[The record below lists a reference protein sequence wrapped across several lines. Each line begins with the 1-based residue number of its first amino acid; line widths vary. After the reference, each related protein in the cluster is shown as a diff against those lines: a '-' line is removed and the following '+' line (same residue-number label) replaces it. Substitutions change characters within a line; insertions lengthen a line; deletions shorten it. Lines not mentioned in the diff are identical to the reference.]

1 MTPSEFLSLLRR
13 HWVALVACLLA
24 GIGAAAWHS
33 ATAQKSYIA
42 TSRSIINIPAA
53 RGIQEALAGAQL
65 SGQLLGTYAQVAS
78 SRQVAERV
86 IADLGLH
93 ESPEHVQKKIGASAQ
108 SGTFLVDIAV
118 KDADP
123 EQAARIADSAARALS
138 RTVDDLERGKAD
150 PIEAQLLDRASV
162 PTKPV
167 SPKPRTD
174 LLLGL
179 VLGTIAG
186 LGLVLALEGLDRS
199 IKTPEQGEA
208 AFGAPLL
215 GLIPRRRQG
224 LGLVALEDER
234 SSDAEAVRAVR
245 TAVRFLEPDHPPRVL
260 LVTSPGPSEG
270 KTSVSANLAFTL
282 AQGGE
287 RVVLVDADLRKAA
300 LTDLLGLERA
310 VGLSTVLS
318 RHAPLAD
325 AVQAWGSGLVD
336 VLPAGR
342 LPPNPSEL
350 LGSEAMSRLLEQLVA
365 TYDVVLID
373 GPPVLPVTDAVVLST
388 QVDVVL
394 VLARYG
400 RTARVAASEAA
411 RRITAVGASI
421 GGFVLNAV
429 PPLDS
434 RAYYAAYGYG
444 KDQPQSPVDPAPADQ
459 AT

>member
-1 MTPSEFLSLLRR
+1 MTPNEFLSLLRR
-13 HWVALVACLLA
+13 HWLALAACLA
-24 GIGAAAWHS
+24 VGIGAAVWHS
-33 ATAQKSYIA
+33 ATAEKSYIA

-86 IADLGLH
+86 IADLALNDT
-93 ESPEHVQKKIGASAQ
+93 PERLQREIGASAR
-108 SGTFLVDIAV
+108 SGTFLIDIAV
-118 KDADP
+118 KDSNP
-123 EQAARIADSAARALS
+123 IRAARIADAAARALS

-150 PIEAQLLDRASV
+150 PIQAQLLDRASV
-162 PTKPV
+162 PTRPV

-174 LLLGL
+174 LLLGF
-179 VLGTIAG
+179 VLGAVAG

-199 IKTPEQGEA
+199 IKSPDQGSA

-215 GLIPRRRQG
+215 GMVPRRRHG
-224 LGLVALEDER
+224 LSLVAVEDER
-234 SSDAEAVRAVR
+234 SSDAEAVRSIR
-245 TAVRFLEPDHPPRVL
+245 TAVRFLDPDHPPRIL
-260 LVTSPGPSEG
+260 LVTSPGPAEG
-270 KTSVSANLAFTL
+270 KTSVSANLALTL

-318 RHAPLAD
+318 RDVPLAD
-325 AVQAWGSGLVD
+325 AIQRWGD
-336 VLPAGR
+336 VIDVIAAGR

-350 LGSEAMSRLLEQLVA
+350 LGSEAMSAALEQLA
-365 TYDVVLID
+365 TSYDVVLID

-400 RTARVAASEAA
+400 RTARAAASEAA
-411 RRITAVGASI
+411 RRVAAVGGKI

-429 PPLDS
+429 PPNDS

-444 KDQPQSPVDPAPADQ
+444 NDQPKAPADT
-459 AT
+459 AGTS